1 MNSELPIIKVTKS
14 KITDKTLNDLNKLS
28 ALLLLRQRKN
38 SNSMNG
44 GNKKK
49 SKTRK
54 LKR

>member
-28 ALLLLRQRKN
+28 ALLLRQRKN

>member
-1 MNSELPIIKVTKS
+1 MNSELPIIKVTNS

-28 ALLLLRQRKN
+28 ALLLQRKN
-38 SNSMNG
+38 SSSMSG
-44 GNKKK
+44 GKKKK

>member
-28 ALLLLRQRKN
+28 ALLLQQKN
-38 SNSMNG
+38 SSSMNG
-44 GNKKK
+44 GRIKK